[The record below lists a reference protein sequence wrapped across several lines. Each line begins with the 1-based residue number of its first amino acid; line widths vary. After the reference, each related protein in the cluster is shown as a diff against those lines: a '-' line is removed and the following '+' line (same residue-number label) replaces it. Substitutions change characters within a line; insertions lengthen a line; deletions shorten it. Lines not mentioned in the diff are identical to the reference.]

1 MAGAWSKEPEKAVE
15 KVVEQKPIQGT
26 GASPQPI
33 KKPLDTTAI
42 EDFFNKKQEISKQ
55 ETGMDILLFGD
66 TNVGKTFVAMTFPEP
81 IFVIDTEKRAEK
93 SKKYHFPGKD
103 IRVFDPVT
111 IKKNYSSVDD
121 AIDYEATIDNISNFV
136 VALNRRIESGEIK
149 QGTLVFD
156 SLTDLWKWCEDWA
169 RARLARKGK
178 IEPETLKL
186 LNQFDW
192 GLATDRHRRLLTV
205 LREVT
210 NKGLNFVATA
220 REANIPTY
228 LSDDVKNASSMKMLP
243 TDRIRTQKDT
253 AFVFSSVLNLKL
265 RRMKLENGFQ
275 NKYLTDVLKLDT
287 LEYKKEPIEN
297 ISYDKLKVLIS
308 ELAKTTNGGN

>member
-1 MAGAWSKEPEKAVE
+1 MAAWSNLNEKTVE
-15 KVVEQKPIQGT
+15 KVVETKPIQPV

-42 EDFFNKKQEISKQ
+42 EDFFNKKQEVLKE
-55 ETGMDILLFGD
+55 ETGMDVLLFGD
-66 TNVGKTFVAMTFPEP
+66 TNVGKTFVSMTFPEP

-103 IRVFDPVT
+103 IRIFDPVT

-121 AIDYEATIDNISNFV
+121 AIDYEATIDNISNFI

-169 RARLARKGK
+169 KERLARKGK
-178 IEPETLKL
+178 VDKDILKL
-186 LNQFDW
+186 NNQFDW
-192 GLATDRHRRLLTV
+192 GLATDRHRRLLTIF
-205 LREVT
+205 REVISS
-210 NKGLNFVATA
+210 GMNFVATA
-220 REANIPTY
+220 REANVPSY
-228 LSDDVKNASSMKMLP
+228 VVESEKNNSSLVALP
-243 TDRIRTQKDT
+243 TKKIRTQKDA
-253 AFVFSSVLNLKL
+253 AFAFSTVLNLRL
-265 RRMKLENGFQ
+265 RRLKIENGFQ

-287 LEYKKEPIEN
+287 LDCKKDSIEN
-297 ISYDKLKVLIS
+297 ISYDKLKVLIL
-308 ELAKTTNGGN
+308 ELSKNQNGGN